1 MPRRLSILVY
11 RNRNEFMHSRPVV
24 VRTYTRVM
32 LLSMTNMLIRL
43 SARSNGRVWT
53 HIEPHNTQ
61 SFNRV
66 AGTTSHDRN
75 ITKSRLMASHTC
87 TALVVAHQVV
97 VLVGSSPCSITR
109 ESNDRGRF
117 RMGTRAMIF
126 LPSIISGCRNH
137 GDSISSC
144 RGRVPRTKILYT
156 ARSAQRA
163 TS

>member
-1 MPRRLSILVY
+1 MNSCT
-11 RNRNEFMHSRPVV
+11 VV

-66 AGTTSHDRN
+66 AGTPSHDSN

-109 ESNDRGRF
+109 ESNDRSRF
-117 RMGTRAMIF
+117 RMGTRGDNPRIGLHESRRF
-126 LPSIISGCRNH
+126 DIQLPW
-137 GDSISSC
+137 
-144 RGRVPRTKILYT
+144 
-156 ARSAQRA
+156 ARAAHENTVHSALCA
-163 TS
+163 TSNVVNRWSRT